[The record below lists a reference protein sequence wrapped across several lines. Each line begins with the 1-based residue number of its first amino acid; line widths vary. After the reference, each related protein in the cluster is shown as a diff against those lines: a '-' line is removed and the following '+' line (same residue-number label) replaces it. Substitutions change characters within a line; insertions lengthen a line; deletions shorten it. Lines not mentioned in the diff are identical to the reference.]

1 MVGAADEAVVA
12 RELVE
17 EMDGGVVGEPT
28 GRKRCLGGGEPAMVG
43 FFWWMDVSW
52 KGVEE
57 VWEEGPKDIVMGQEI
72 S

>member
-1 MVGAADEAVVA
+1 
-12 RELVE
+12 
-17 EMDGGVVGEPT
+17 
-28 GRKRCLGGGEPAMVG
+28 MVG